1 MAFSRQQTIKDG
13 LKVKIRRAKA
23 KAKNHAK
30 DKMGTIDK
38 EWKLKHQD
46 WITEA
51 KQGVYASLVQKVT
64 NDEKNRVASV
74 MGRRD
79 KIRGKD

>member
-1 MAFSRQQTIKDG
+1 MAFSRQQTIDDG
-13 LKVKIRRAKA
+13 LRIKIRRAKA
-23 KAKNHAK
+23 KSKNHAK

-38 EWKLKHQD
+38 EWKLLHQD

-51 KQGVYASLVQKVT
+51 KQGKYDSLVKRIT
-64 NDEKNRVASV
+64 NDEKNRVALV

-79 KIRGKD
+79 KIRGKE